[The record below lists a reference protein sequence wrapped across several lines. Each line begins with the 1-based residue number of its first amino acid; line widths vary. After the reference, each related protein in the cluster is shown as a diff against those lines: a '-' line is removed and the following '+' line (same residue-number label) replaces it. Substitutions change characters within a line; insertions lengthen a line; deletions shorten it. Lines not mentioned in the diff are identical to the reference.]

1 MTFTNED
8 SRAFMIGTEE
18 DRVAALKELLGYPV
32 LQHDPEGSDF
42 WYLRP
47 GEDENK
53 ALETCPIAVGFYSE
67 LNKATDKEIKKLLT
81 SQEKQQEIYGHYS
94 GREFEQQP
102 VMYLLLPGKTQ
113 AGRVAMVL
121 PEDEKRL
128 RQRQIQTFAWDEED
142 LQARLARLQQESLL
156 RTNRNRI
163 DKKPLLSIPLV
174 EWVFYPPAKTARQL
188 AQQLA
193 KFALQMEQ
201 AIKMMGNNLEGYLN
215 DLFQSLKRELL
226 PDLKPSSNDEKGY
239 SFADIYAQ
247 TITYGLFT
255 ARVFSHIR
263 NPELKFDIQNVWEK
277 LPETNPFL
285 KQLFQAVFENQKQ
298 IEQKQKSGDELTD
311 TIGQIVLLLN
321 AANMDAILSDFQH
334 KRNQEDIVIRFYEDF
349 LAAYKPQMREGR
361 GVYYTPEPVV
371 SYIVRSIDHILKID
385 FGLTDGLADATK
397 VKVEKPDKKGTTE
410 THKVLITDVATGTGT
425 FLYSVIDHIYN
436 SLQLDTDA
444 WSNYVSQHLLPR
456 LLGFELL
463 MAPYAVAHMKLGLQL
478 AELGYKFDTLERLR
492 VYLSNTL
499 QEAFQI
505 PPADEFDNWIRDE
518 ADAANK
524 IKQEAPVM
532 VVMGN
537 PPYSGHS
544 ANNGTWIS
552 NLLKGKDTI
561 TEKVTSNYFEV
572 DGKPLGERKNWLN
585 DDYVKFIR
593 FAQWRIEQTGYG
605 ILAFITNHGF
615 LDNPTFRG
623 MRQSLMATFDDIYI
637 LDLHGNSKK
646 KEQSPDGSKDENV
659 FDIQQ
664 GVAISIFVK
673 RQNGKKQIANI
684 YHSDLYGLRDNKY
697 SWLNA
702 NSIDTTQWN
711 KLNPQAPFY
720 LFIPQDTSYQDEYN
734 QNWKVT
740 EIFPVN
746 STGIV
751 TARDAFVVDL
761 DKKDLLERIE
771 EFRNHNLPD
780 SYIRG
785 KYFQGK
791 GSSKY
796 LSGDTRGWKL
806 TEARK
811 KVQADLDWEKRVAS
825 CLYRPFDIRDIYYT
839 EWMIDWH
846 RKDVMR
852 HMLAGE
858 NLGFHLCRQI
868 SINQWAHIL
877 ATNLLTD
884 DCYVSNKTSERGYTF
899 PLYLYPNPNNP
910 KELEEPVRPNLS
922 PAFLKDITAK
932 LGYTPTPETIFYYIY
947 AIFHSPTYR
956 TRYAEFLKI
965 DFPRVPLTSNNQ
977 LFTQLAEYGEELV
990 ALHLMK
996 SPKLNNPITQFVKNN
1011 GNCIV
1016 DAGHPKYTN
1025 GAVIINRKGDKF
1037 TGVPESVWNFYVG
1050 GYQVCQ
1056 KWLKDRK
1063 GRQLSDEDIQH
1074 YQGIVVALQE
1084 TIKLMDKIDQAIPG
1098 FPIQ

>member
-1 MTFTNED
+1 MTFTND
-8 SRAFMIGTEE
+8 DWRTFMIGTEE
-18 DRVAALKELLGYPV
+18 NRVAALKELLGYPV
-32 LQHDPEGSDF
+32 VQRDPEGSTF
-42 WYLRP
+42 WYLHP
-47 GEDENK
+47 GEDENE
-53 ALETCPIAVGFYSE
+53 ALETCPIAVAFFDE
-67 LNKATDKEIKKLLT
+67 LNAATDQEIKHLLT
-81 SQEKQQEIYGHYS
+81 REKQQEIYGHYS
-94 GREFEQQP
+94 NREFEQQP
-102 VMYLLLPGKTQ
+102 VMYLLLPTESET
-113 AGRVAMVL
+113 GRVPLVL
-121 PEDEKRL
+121 PTEGGL
-128 RQRQIQTFAWDEED
+128 RQRQIQTFGWNDAE
-142 LQARLARLQQESLL
+142 LIARLNRLKQGELPIA
-156 RTNRNRI
+156 T
-163 DKKPLLSIPLV
+163 KAVCSIPQV
-174 EWVFYPPAKTARQL
+174 DWVFYEAAKTAGEL
-188 AQQLA
+188 ARALA
-193 KFALQMEQ
+193 EAARRIEQ
-201 AIKMMGNNLEGYLN
+201 AIPTVYNLEGKDGYLN
-215 DLFQSLKRELL
+215 KLLKSFQKELL
-226 PDLKPSSNDEKGY
+226 PTLRLTSDNEKDY

-247 TITYGLFT
+247 TIAYGLFT
-255 ARVFSHIR
+255 ARVFSYVKDKKAGR
-263 NPELKFDIQNVWEK
+263 TKETDFNRKDAWQQ

-285 KQLFQAVFENQKQ
+285 RKLFEDVSQQSAE
-298 IEQKQKSGDELTD
+298 ELGSEL
-311 TIGQIVLLLN
+311 IGAINDIFGILR
-321 AANMDAILSDFQH
+321 AAKMDAILSDFQM
-334 KRNQEDIVIRFYEDF
+334 KMNREDIVIRFYEDF
-349 LAAYKPQMREGR
+349 LAAYKPQMRERR

-371 SYIVRSIDHILKID
+371 SYMVRSIDHVLKTD

-397 VKVEKPDKKGTTE
+397 VKVKKPDSKGTTE

-436 SLQLDTDA
+436 SLKLHPDE

-463 MAPYAVAHMKLGLQL
+463 MAPYAVAHMKLGLRL
-478 AELGYKFDTLERLR
+478 AELGYKFDTTERLR
-492 VYLSNTL
+492 VYLTNTL

-544 ANNGTWIS
+544 ANNGIWIS

-561 TEKVTSNYFEV
+561 TEKVTSNYFAV
-572 DGKPLGERKNWLN
+572 DGKPLGERNPKWLN

-623 MRQSLMATFDDIYI
+623 MRQSLMATFDEIYI

-673 RQNGKKQIANI
+673 RQNDKKQPANI

-697 SWLNA
+697 SWLNF
-702 NSIDTTQWN
+702 NCINTTQWK

-720 LFIPQDTSYQDEYN
+720 LFVPQDNDLLKEYE
-734 QNWKVT
+734 QGWKVT
-740 EIFPVN
+740 DIMPTNVLGFQ
-746 STGIV
+746 TH
-751 TARDAFVVDL
+751 RDHFAIDFD
-761 DKKDLLERIE
+761 DKNLHERIVKLRDVTYTDE
-771 EFRNHNLPD
+771 QLRKLYELKDNRD
-780 SYIRG
+780 
-785 KYFQGK
+785 
-791 GSSKY
+791 
-796 LSGDTRGWKL
+796 WKL
-806 TEARK
+806 VDARRELK
-811 KVQADLDWEKRVAS
+811 NDKEWEQKFIK
-825 CLYRPFDIRDIYYT
+825 CLYRSFDWRSCYFSYVAMDYPRKELLANVAGRNNLCIGIGRQGIAVNDP
-839 EWMIDWH
+839 EWSLVSISCEPIDANIF
-846 RKDVMR
+846 RR
-852 HMLAGE
+852 G
-858 NLGFHLCRQI
+858 G
-868 SINQWAHIL
+868 IN
-877 ATNLLTD
+877 
-884 DCYVSNKTSERGYTF
+884 VF
-899 PLYLYPNPNNP
+899 PLYLYTNIDSLKIS
-910 KELEEPVRPNLS
+910 KEQRRPNLS
-922 PAFLKDITAK
+922 PEFLKDITSK

-996 SPKLNNPITQFVKNN
+996 SPKLFPSPSQGEGLGVRFVENN

-1025 GAVIINRKGDKF
+1025 SAVIINKKGDKF

-1063 GRQLSDEDIQH
+1063 GRQLNNEDIQH
-1074 YQGIVVALQE
+1074 YQRIVVALQE
-1084 TIKLMDKIDQAIPG
+1084 TIKLMDKIDLAIPE
-1098 FPIQ
+1098 FPIA

>member
-1 MTFTNED
+1 MTFNQD
-8 SRAFMIGTEE
+8 NSYAFMVGTED
-18 DRVAALKELLGYPV
+18 DRVEALKELLGYPV
-32 LQHDPEGSDF
+32 LQHDPQGSDF

-67 LNKATDKEIKKLLT
+67 LNKATDKEIKNLLT

-102 VMYLLLPGKTQ
+102 VMYLLLPGETQ

-163 DKKPLLSIPLV
+163 EKKPLLSIPLV

-201 AIKMMGNNLEGYLN
+201 AIKMMGNNLEGYLGE
-215 DLFQSLKRELL
+215 LFQSFKRELL
-226 PDLKPSSNDEKGY
+226 PDLKPSLNDEKGY

-263 NPELKFDIQNVWEK
+263 NPELEFNIQNVWKK

-285 KQLFQAVFENQKQ
+285 KHLFKAVSEHQEQIQHKQ
-298 IEQKQKSGDELTD
+298 MLGDELTD

-349 LAAYKPQMREGR
+349 LAAYKPQMREHR
-361 GVYYTPEPVV
+361 GVYYTPVSVV
-371 SYIVRSIDHILKID
+371 SYIVCSIDHILKTD
-385 FGLTDGLADATK
+385 FELTDGLADATK
-397 VKVEKPDKKGTTE
+397 VNVKKANGKGTTE
-410 THKVLITDVATGTGT
+410 THKVLINDIATGTGT
-425 FLYSVIDHIYN
+425 FLYSVIDHIHK
-436 SLQLDTDA
+436 SLKLTPDK
-444 WSNYVSQHLLPR
+444 WSSYVSQHLLPR

-463 MAPYAVAHMKLGLQL
+463 MAPYAIAHMKLGLQL
-478 AELGYKFDTLERLR
+478 AELGYKFDTKERLR

-499 QEAFQI
+499 QEAFHI
-505 PPADEFDNWIRDE
+505 SPDGGELNDLIWAE

-544 ANNGTWIS
+544 ANTSNNGRDWIS
-552 NLLKGKDTI
+552 NLLNGINTRNSQK
-561 TEKVTSNYFEV
+561 TSSYFEV
-572 DGKPLGERKNWLN
+572 DGKPLGERNPKWLN

-593 FAQWRIEQTGYG
+593 FAQWRIQETGYG
-605 ILAFITNHGF
+605 IVAFITNHGY

-623 MRQSLMATFDDIYI
+623 MRQSLMETFDDIYV

-646 KEQSPDGSKDENV
+646 KEKCPDGSKDENV

-673 RQNGKKQIANI
+673 RQNVNKEAANV
-684 YHSDLYGLRDNKY
+684 YHADLYGLRESKY
-697 SWLNA
+697 QWLKENDITA
-702 NSIDTTQWN
+702 NQWK
-711 KLNPQAPFY
+711 KLKPQSPFY
-720 LFIPQDTSYQDEYN
+720 LFIPQNTGLLNEYETG
-734 QNWKVT
+734 WKVT
-740 EIFPVN
+740 DIMPNNVLGFQ
-746 STGIV
+746 TH
-751 TARDAFVVDL
+751 RDYFAIDFDDSKL
-761 DKKDLLERIE
+761 RERIADL
-771 EFRNHNLPD
+771 RD
-780 SYIRG
+780 V
-785 KYFQGK
+785 KYTDEQLRK
-791 GSSKY
+791 LY
-796 LSGDTRGWKL
+796 ELNDNRDWKL
-806 TEARK
+806 TEARRELRNT
-811 KVQADLDWEKRVAS
+811 QEWEQKFIK
-825 CLYRPFDIRDIYYT
+825 CLYRSFDWRSCYFSYVAMDYPRKELLAHVAGRNNLCIGIGRQGIAVNDP
-839 EWMIDWH
+839 EWS
-846 RKDVMR
+846 
-852 HMLAGE
+852 L
-858 NLGFHLCRQI
+858 I
-868 SINQWAHIL
+868 SI
-877 ATNLLTD
+877 
-884 DCYVSNKTSERGYTF
+884 SSEPIDANIFRRGGINVF
-899 PLYLYPNPNNP
+899 PLYLYTNTDSLEIS
-910 KELEEPVRPNLS
+910 KEQRRPNFS
-922 PAFLKDITAK
+922 PEFLKDITSK
-932 LGYTPTPETIFYYIY
+932 LGYTPTPEAIFYYIY
-947 AIFHSPTYR
+947 AILHSPTYR
-956 TRYAEFLKI
+956 TCYAEFLKI
-965 DFPRVPLTSNNQ
+965 DFPRVPLTSNNE
-977 LFTQLAEYGEELV
+977 LFHQLATYGEELV
-990 ALHLMK
+990 SLHLMK
-996 SPKLNNPITQFVKNN
+996 SLQLDNFITKFVENDGNNL
-1011 GNCIV
+1011 V
-1016 DAGHPKYTN
+1016 DAGHPKYN
-1025 GAVIINRKGDKF
+1025 QNAVIINKKGDKF
-1037 TGVPESVWNFYVG
+1037 TGVPEEVWNFYVG

-1063 GRQLSDEDIQH
+1063 GRQLTDDDIQH
-1074 YQGIVVALQE
+1074 YQQIVVALQQ